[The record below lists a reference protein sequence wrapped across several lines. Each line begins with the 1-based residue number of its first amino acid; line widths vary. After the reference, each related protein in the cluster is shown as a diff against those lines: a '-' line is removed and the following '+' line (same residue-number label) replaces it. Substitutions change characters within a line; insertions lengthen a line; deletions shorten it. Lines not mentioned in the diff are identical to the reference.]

1 MKIKKEH
8 FIMARARNIGQK
20 LAEQEFERLS
30 KIASKKDEKKIK
42 IYLDEYGN
50 EVHVKGPLVDRVR
63 KTESLAERIARYDR
77 LSAAV
82 AASRASM
89 VHALGDMFT
98 DEPDEDPNDDTL
110 MDNVEIRDDFGEVI
124 NPTPVKEPEIG
135 VQEGE
140 KPAATTSQA
149 GEKPTVEPVSDPE
162 TVQE

>member
-1 MKIKKEH
+1 MKIKKEY
-8 FIMARARNIGQK
+8 FILARARNIGQK

-30 KIASKKDEKKIK
+30 KIASKKEEKKIK

-50 EVHVKGPLVDRVR
+50 EVHVKGPIVDRVR
-63 KTESLAERIARYDR
+63 KSETLAERIARYDR

-89 VHALGDMFT
+89 AHVFGDMFT
-98 DEPDEDPNDDTL
+98 DEPDEDPNDDSL

-124 NPTPVKEPEIG
+124 SPTPVEKPEIG

-140 KPAATTSQA
+140 QTAAPQSQA
-149 GEKPTVEPVSDPE
+149 VEEPTVEPVSEPE

>member
-8 FIMARARNIGQK
+8 FILARARNIGQK
-20 LAEQEFERLS
+20 LAEQEFERMS
-30 KIASKKDEKKIK
+30 KLVSKKDEKKIK

-98 DEPDEDPNDDTL
+98 NEPDEDPNDDSL

-124 NPTPVKEPEIG
+124 NPTPVKKPEIG

-140 KPAATTSQA
+140 KPAASTIQA
-149 GEKPTVEPVSDPE
+149 GEKPTVEPVSEPE